1 MRKFSVILGVF
12 IIIAILANISNIAA
26 HVKLYSFEN
35 NKKVTTETK
44 VVTFNEMYDILHQQ
58 RELAK
63 ELEGSKE
70 YSLIGDE
77 VRKGLDEA
85 SQHEGFLHD
94 NNEVKSIKLR
104 LPITKYKDDEK
115 IIEFISGKGEVLEVF
130 ENG

>member
-1 MRKFSVILGVF
+1 MRKFSVILSVI
-12 IIIAILANISNIAA
+12 IIIAILANISNIVA

-94 NNEVKSIKLR
+94 NNEVKSIKLK
-104 LPITKYKDDEK
+104 LPITKYKDDDK